1 LRKAAIIGGR
11 LPNNNATIS
20 EICNYDSAASS
31 SASSILAVGRR
42 LLRHVQR
49 GSQQEEFVRQ
59 FHLHR
64 EHSQG
69 YVAMSAL
76 RRALHD
82 LHGILHVAPL
92 AGFFHLPLVLA
103 RQGILGGMSDG
114 YGAVPIEHLSGDRMD
129 LDLGNHLLSPDFLR
143 AEANWFRWKPNRP
156 GVFENGGTTN
166 LVPGKTSRQA
176 TKVRP

>member
-1 LRKAAIIGGR
+1 MQRYPRSATTV
-11 LPNNNATIS
+11 LPRP
-20 EICNYDSAASS
+20 
-31 SASSILAVGRR
+31 V
-42 LLRHVQR
+42 RHLPFWPWVAD
-49 GSQQEEFVRQ
+49 FCDTFNVVAN
-59 FHLHR
+59 HLHR
-64 EHSQG
+64 ERSQG

-129 LDLGNHLLSPDFLR
+129 LDLGNHLLSPDSLR